1 MRKIGT
7 VQYPHDGEHVA
18 LQVYEQL
25 FSDATEERIEKLFD
39 YLDCDHSGYVDYL
52 SWSRAVKLEVRGW
65 VTQVDSVC
73 GRTRLHRPLEDVCRC
88 SALGMGR
95 LPVHSAAASSW
106 TPVIASSTP
115 LK

>member
-1 MRKIGT
+1 MCNHFT
-7 VQYPHDGEHVA
+7 VQYLHDGEHMA

-65 VTQVDSVC
+65 VT
-73 GRTRLHRPLEDVCRC
+73 
-88 SALGMGR
+88 
-95 LPVHSAAASSW
+95 
-106 TPVIASSTP
+106 
-115 LK
+115 